1 MRAGVRNKEQ
11 DHPAPPPA
19 HRRRP
24 CLAVIQSPPGWEVG
38 VYAAGALALL
48 GIAAV
53 SLWRL
58 WASGSFPSPSPFPN
72 YDYRYLQRKYGEAS
86 AEAGRKVRLLCPQV
100 HPRLPPRPCCPPSA
114 SAFVPSPLMSPL
126 GMRVRPT
133 LPYAPAAPSQGGKE
147 GRLPS
152 SEAACGAGCL
162 RWPLSPRAPGSP
174 SLAPDADSGRLKHV
188 VSHPRWSLVWL
199 PAPSPPSP
207 GHSWLWQDEPVD
219 ERGSPSASQINTN
232 KYF

>member
-1 MRAGVRNKEQ
+1 MPSPARCSDLVPFDCADPSSVGWEWGVLCLRSSGEGAPLMRAGVRNKEQ

-100 HPRLPPRPCCPPSA
+100 HPRLPPCPCCAPSA

-126 GMRVRPT
+126 GMRARPT

-147 GRLPS
+147 GWLPS

-162 RWPLSPRAPGSP
+162 RWPPLTQSAWVPVPGS
-174 SLAPDADSGRLKHV
+174 
-188 VSHPRWSLVWL
+188 
-199 PAPSPPSP
+199 
-207 GHSWLWQDEPVD
+207 
-219 ERGSPSASQINTN
+219 
-232 KYF
+232 